1 MNAFKFELK
10 QRVVYKEKGMIV
22 VGKSQFVQHMNRYM
36 CQEIE
41 DFTEVG
47 FKPVNS
53 FWAEEHELK
62 LLK

>member
-47 FKPVNS
+47 FKPANS
-53 FWAEEHELK
+53 LWAEEQELK
-62 LLK
+62 LMK

>member
-53 FWAEEHELK
+53 LWAEEQELK
-62 LLK
+62 LMK